1 MSGIQGVLEGFSTIG
16 IVIALGFLLAH
27 LKVVGAESQVLLTRL
42 VFFVATPA
50 LLFRLL
56 SRADVEAVFSSNL
69 VVAGAS
75 AATTAVVYVAV
86 ARRLWKRE
94 TPDVVVGAL
103 SSAYVNAGNLGLP
116 IAVYV
121 LGDGAYVAPTLLLQL
136 VVFTP
141 MAFAILDTSAHG
153 RRPSVA
159 GVLGQPFRNPI
170 TVASLL
176 GLVVALT
183 HVQLSGAVTRP
194 LDLVGAMAVPG
205 ALLAYGVSL
214 RLGPRP
220 MNGDFVGEIVLVTL
234 LKLVL
239 QPGVAYLL
247 GSLAFGLEGQALLAV
262 TLIAGLPT
270 AQNIF
275 IYATRYDRG
284 SVLARD
290 AIFATTLLSVPALLA
305 IAAVLA

>member
-1 MSGIQGVLEGFSTIG
+1 MTGVQGVLEGFSTIG
-16 IVIALGFLLAH
+16 LVIALGFLLAH
-27 LKVVGAESQVLLTRL
+27 FHVLGADSQVLLSRL

-56 SRADVEAVFSSNL
+56 SRADVSDAFSANL
-69 VVAGAS
+69 VVAGCS
-75 AATTAVVYVAV
+75 AVVTAAVYVMM
-86 ARRLWKRE
+86 ARRVWQRE
-94 TPDVVVGAL
+94 TPHLVVGAL

-121 LGDGAYVAPTLLLQL
+121 LGDGAFVAPTLLLQL

-141 MAFAILDTSAHG
+141 TAFAVLDTSAWG
-153 RRPSVA
+153 RRPTI
-159 GVLGQPFRNPI
+159 GRMLGQPVRNPI

-176 GLVVALT
+176 GLIVALM
-183 HVQLSGAVTRP
+183 HWDLSGAVTRP
-194 LDLVGAMAVPG
+194 LDLVGGVAVPG

-220 MNGDFVGEIVLVTL
+220 MNGDSSGEIALVTG
-234 LKLVL
+234 LKLVV
-239 QPGVAYLL
+239 QPLIAYVL
-247 GSLAFGLEGQALLAV
+247 GSQVFGLEGQALLAV

-275 IYATRYDRG
+275 VYATRYDRG
-284 SVLARD
+284 AVLARD
-290 AIFATTLLSVPALLA
+290 AIFATTVLSVPALLA

>member
-1 MSGIQGVLEGFSTIG
+1 MQGVLEGFSTIG
-16 IVIALGFLLAH
+16 IVIVLGFLLAH
-27 LKVVGAESQVLLTRL
+27 FKVVGAESQLLLSRL
-42 VFFVATPA
+42 VIFVATPA

-56 SRADVEAVFSSNL
+56 SRADVAAAFSSNL
-69 VVAGAS
+69 VVAAAS
-75 AATTAVVYVAV
+75 AVTTAAVYVAV
-86 ARRLWKRE
+86 ARRVWQRE
-94 TPDVVVGAL
+94 TPDIVVGAL

-141 MAFAILDTSAHG
+141 TAFAILDTSAHG
-153 RRPSVA
+153 RRPSVGRA
-159 GVLGQPFRNPI
+159 LGQPFRNPI

-176 GLVVALT
+176 GLAMALT
-183 HVQLSGAVTRP
+183 HWPLSGAVTRP

-205 ALLAYGVSL
+205 ALLAYGISL

-220 MNGDFVGEIVLVTL
+220 MNGDAAGEVVLVTL
-234 LKLVL
+234 LKLVF

-247 GSLAFGLEGQALLAV
+247 GSQVFGLEGQSLLAV

-275 IYATRYDRG
+275 IYATRYGRG

-290 AIFATTLLSVPALLA
+290 AIFVTTMLSVPALLI